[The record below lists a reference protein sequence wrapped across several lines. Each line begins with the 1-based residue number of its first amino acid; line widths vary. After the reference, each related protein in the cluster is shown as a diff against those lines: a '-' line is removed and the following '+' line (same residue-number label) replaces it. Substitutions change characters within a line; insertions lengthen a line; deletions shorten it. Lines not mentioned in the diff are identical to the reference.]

1 MEVLARL
8 LGLLALLLAGTG
20 LRRAGILG
28 PTRTDRLNAATYY
41 LALPALV
48 FVATYDQSVLEL
60 LSGALL
66 AGVLGSLLG
75 TAAVAWV
82 VHRNRSNVA
91 RRSVAVVQ
99 SYHSN
104 LGYLGLPL
112 VAATFD
118 AEVTAIASVVLG
130 VGSLTQVPL
139 TVTVLSTL
147 NGTDANFGRELV
159 SLASNPVLLALVAGI
174 VVGSVGVD
182 VPATVAVGLDG
193 LGSLALPL
201 ALLCVGASLRVDA
214 PAIDYGATGSVVALK
229 MACMPVIAWATFTLL
244 RVDAAT
250 FTAGVVMLGTPTA
263 VSTYVFAHKLGGDGE
278 FASLNVFVTTVASV
292 LSLFVLIE
300 LVAVAT

>member
-1 MEVLARL
+1 MEVLVRL

-20 LRRAGILG
+20 LRRVGVLDA
-28 PTRTDRLNAATYY
+28 TRTDRLNTATYY

-48 FVATYDQSVLEL
+48 FVATYDQSVLDI
-60 LSGALL
+60 LSVALL
-66 AGVLGSLLG
+66 AGVLVALLG
-75 TAAVAWV
+75 TAATAWI
-82 VHRNRSNVA
+82 VHRGRSNPA
-91 RRSVAVVQ
+91 RRSVAIVQ

-118 AEVTAIASVVLG
+118 AEVTAVASVILG

-139 TVTVLSTL
+139 TVIVLSTV
-147 NGTDANFGRELV
+147 NGADANLGGELA
-159 SLASNPVLLALVAGI
+159 SLARNPVLLALVAG
-174 VVGSVGVD
+174 VAVGSAAVT
-182 VPATVAVGLDG
+182 VPGTLALGLDG

-229 MACMPVIAWATFTLL
+229 TLCMPAIAWVAFSLL
-244 RVDAAT
+244 GVGAPT

-263 VSTYVFAHKLGGDGE
+263 VSTYVFAHELGGDAA

-292 LSLFVLIE
+292 ASLFLIIA
-300 LVAVAT
+300 LVG